1 MYMTIYISPSPF
13 CVVRYCVSVIC
24 HCLRRCF
31 CEQRVPCSVCT
42 VVWCRLLMFLKSVCY
57 QLVLLTEFAFYAST
71 GAVNIAVAFPIRTV
85 LSRKCTSV

>member
-1 MYMTIYISPSPF
+1 MSNVYLAQYVQLF
-13 CVVRYCVSVIC
+13 GAVV
-24 HCLRRCF
+24 
-31 CEQRVPCSVCT
+31 Q
-42 VVWCRLLMFLKSVCY
+42 LMFLKSVCF